1 MGDTADRGGN
11 GAKDALTRCN
21 ASNAISRISLRCN
34 IWQASAAHSTQRAP
48 SSLLTVACR
57 SMLSLLLLSLAIPR
71 PNFLVLFADDL
82 GWGDLQ
88 SYGHPTTLT
97 PNLDALGASGVR
109 FTRELKHDW
118 IELLPSVN
126 IMPLRHIIL
135 CRHHYYLAMWCTGRM
150 VLGLPHLL
158 SLASFD
164 DDREAANPHRLRWRS
179 LAR

>member
-1 MGDTADRGGN
+1 MKRSMGGTADGGG
-11 GAKDALTRCN
+11 GARRKGTVANAATPPTRSRESRWN
-21 ASNAISRISLRCN
+21 TLASERQHVRASRT
-34 IWQASAAHSTQRAP
+34 HRAP

-57 SMLSLLLLSLAIPR
+57 SMLSLLLLRLAIPR

-126 IMPLRHIIL
+126 IMPLET
-135 CRHHYYLAMWCTGRM
+135 HYF
-150 VLGLPHLL
+150 VSPPLL
-158 SLASFD
+158 SRHVVHRQNGTRASTSALP
-164 DDREAANPHRLRWRS
+164 RELR
-179 LAR
+179 

>member
-1 MGDTADRGGN
+1 M
-11 GAKDALTRCN
+11 
-21 ASNAISRISLRCN
+21 
-34 IWQASAAHSTQRAP
+34 
-48 SSLLTVACR
+48 LTVACR
-57 SMLSLLLLSLAIPR
+57 SMLSLLLLRLAIPR